1 MVGCRDTS
9 DVAKKAAE
17 LHRKKSNNWP
27 IVSFI
32 YNGSEITTWM
42 GHSFK
47 TKSPTSRATFLPCHF
62 KDNFFFEFHLISTST
77 LELYANSLKQL
88 FLQLHLRKKKL
99 AVHFTKGYF
108 FVNLLTEKFYWQCH
122 ESKYILFWIYKSGF
136 YFISLRKIIMSKQR

>member
-1 MVGCRDTS
+1 MLLACYNLLNSQNIVTYQS
-9 DVAKKAAE
+9 INNEKWLVAGIPPTQLKKLLK

-32 YNGSEITTWM
+32 HNGSEITIWM

-47 TKSPTSRATFLPCHF
+47 TKSPTSRATFLPWHF

-88 FLQLHLRKKKL
+88 FLQLHLRKKNQQFIL
-99 AVHFTKGYF
+99 PKGIF
-108 FVNLLTEKFYWQCH
+108 LSIC
-122 ESKYILFWIYKSGF
+122 
-136 YFISLRKIIMSKQR
+136 